1 MNNEQQFKSTSS
13 QPHRLKLK
21 GLLSLCTSLIHG
33 CMSYSRSGVLV
44 LVIIMHLRLCIM
56 AHSRVPR
63 GGGCFDA
70 NIRTAFTADS
80 IESIYSEIGID
91 VR

>member
-1 MNNEQQFKSTSS
+1 MVAC
-13 QPHRLKLK
+13 R
-21 GLLSLCTSLIHG
+21 I
-33 CMSYSRSGVLV
+33 LV
-44 LVIIMHLRLCIM
+44 LESWYYIVIIMHLRLCIM